1 MASHNE
7 HHIDVVVIGG
17 GQAGLTV
24 GYNLQQKGI
33 DFVILDGSERVGD
46 AWRHRWDSLRLFTPV
61 RMNGLPGMPF
71 PGRGDEFIGKDTVAD
86 YLEHY
91 AERME
96 LPVHSNT
103 RVTRLSQEDGGYVVE
118 TADTVYRTRQV
129 VVAMAGYQKPK
140 VPPFAPDL
148 DPDILQIHSVQYR
161 NPQQLEP
168 GSVLVVGMGNS
179 GADIAHDVAATH
191 DVTIAG
197 SPSGAIP
204 FKLESWFGRT
214 IGSRLVRFAMV
225 RVFSTSTPIGRMARP
240 KMLKR
245 AAPLVRVRP
254 KELAKAGVKHV
265 GHIDGVVDGYPVAED
280 GTPLRVD
287 NVIWCTGYRPGFE
300 WIDIPVLDDTGKPT
314 HTRGIVESHP
324 GLYFVGLYWLHSVWS
339 ETLTGM
345 QIDARY
351 VVDHVAARQRELSGV
366 G

>member
-1 MASHNE
+1 MAANE

-24 GYNLQQKGI
+24 GYYLQQKGI

-46 AWRHRWDSLRLFTPV
+46 AWRHRWDSLRLFTQA
-61 RMNGLPGMPF
+61 RMNGLPGMPY
-71 PGRGDEFIGKDTVAD
+71 PGPGSQFIGKDDVAD
-86 YLEHY
+86 YLEQY
-91 AERME
+91 ANEMQ
-96 LPVHSNT
+96 LPVHNST
-103 RVTRLSQEDGGYVVE
+103 RVTRLSRDDADGFIVE
-118 TADTVYRTRQV
+118 TADTAYRARQV

-148 DPDILQIHSVQYR
+148 DPDIFQLHTMQYR
-161 NPQQLEP
+161 NPQQLRP

-179 GADIAHDVAATH
+179 GADIAHDLAATH

-197 SPSGAIP
+197 NPSGAIP

-214 IGSRLVRFAMV
+214 FGTRLVRFAMV
-225 RVFSTSTPIGRMARP
+225 KVLNTSTPIGRKARP
-240 KMLKR
+240 KMLRK

-254 KELAKAGVKHV
+254 QELAKAGVKRV
-265 GHIDGVVDGYPVAED
+265 GHITDVVDGYPVAED
-280 GTPLRVD
+280 GTSLRVD
-287 NVIWCTGYRPGFE
+287 NVVWCTGYKPGFG
-300 WIDIPVLDDTGKPT
+300 WIDLPVLDDAGKPI
-314 HTRGIVESHP
+314 HERGIVADHP

-351 VVDHVAARQRELSGV
+351 VVDHLAARQREPAGV
-366 G
+366 